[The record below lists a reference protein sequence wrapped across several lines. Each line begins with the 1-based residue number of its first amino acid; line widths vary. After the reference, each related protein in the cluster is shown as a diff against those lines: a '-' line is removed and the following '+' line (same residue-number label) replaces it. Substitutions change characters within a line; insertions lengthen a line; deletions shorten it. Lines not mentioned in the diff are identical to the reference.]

1 MKTNNIPSILFILL
15 ALGFGLS
22 LGLIIKPEPTIIE
35 TEPIIIETEKIVEV
49 EKVVYVEVETEP
61 EYAYHF
67 SASERLLLAQLV
79 YREGRGESFETQCGI
94 VSVVLNRLAY
104 GYWGNTIE
112 KVIYAK
118 GQFTVAGSL
127 RQTSPKEENFRVVDF
142 VERYGTTLP
151 AYVMY
156 FNAGGYAREPYMCV
170 KGDNT
175 YFSYL
180 QRDYNRL
187 SQTQTDIV
195 FIK

>member
-1 MKTNNIPSILFILL
+1 MRQQMINNVKSLFIVTIIFVLGIAIGV
-15 ALGFGLS
+15 ALQP
-22 LGLIIKPEPTIIE
+22 KPTPPEPTIIE
-35 TEPIIIETEKIVEV
+35 VEKIVE
-49 EKVVYVEVETEP
+49 EVVYIEVESEP

-127 RQTSPKEENFRVVDF
+127 KKTTPRTENFAVVDF
-142 VERYGTTLP
+142 IEKYGTTLP

-156 FNAGGYAREPYMCV
+156 FNAGGYAREPYMRV
-170 KGDNT
+170 LGDNT
-175 YFSYL
+175 YFSYI
-180 QRDYNRL
+180 QRDYNKL
-187 SQTQTDIV
+187 TNH
-195 FIK
+195 